1 MSHAEL
7 QLITNYKD
15 VCVHKEP
22 NNLYHTCDREFL
34 SSTLPALFDLQM
46 SMCVMLFA
54 TASNG
59 SLGGWSL
66 RMGVYTTSG
75 TRRTWNMSHVQYLF
89 GYQEAQYK
97 NKQLSTHPSVLR
109 LWFTFRA
116 SLRPRAPT
124 SEISL

>member
-15 VCVHKEP
+15 GCVHKGP
-22 NNLYHTCDREFL
+22 NNQYNTCDWEFL
-34 SSTLPALFDLQM
+34 SSTLPAFFHLQM

-75 TRRTWNMSHVQYLF
+75 TRGTWDMPHVQYLF
-89 GYQEAQYK
+89 DIK
-97 NKQLSTHPSVLR
+97 RLSIRTNNSQLTSVL
-109 LWFTFRA
+109 
-116 SLRPRAPT
+116 SG
-124 SEISL
+124 SG